1 MLLKRRVE
9 RDMDTMRENNRR
21 YLEEQ
26 GEYTGPEDV
35 SLLDEE
41 KQRREREEGQ
51 AGLKDYI
58 SGTATPPPSKS
69 QWELMDEIEK
79 EKEIIAEYRKKNE
92 ELDFEKGDLP
102 AIIIAA
108 FITFGPVILGI
119 IGVSALIMYLI
130 GR

>member
-9 RDMDTMRENNRR
+9 RGMDTMREKNRR
-21 YLEEQ
+21 YLEEK

-41 KQRREREEGQ
+41 KQKSDVGQ
-51 AGLKDYI
+51 AGLKDYL
-58 SGTATPPPSKS
+58 SGTASTPPSKS
-69 QWELMDEIEK
+69 KEWELADEFER

-92 ELDFEKGDLP
+92 ELEFEKGDLP

-119 IGVSALIMYLI
+119 LGVGVLIVYLL

>member
-9 RDMDTMRENNRR
+9 RGMDTMRERNRR
-21 YLEEQ
+21 YLEEK

-41 KQRREREEGQ
+41 KQKRDEGQ
-51 AGLKDYI
+51 AGLRDYI
-58 SGTATPPPSKS
+58 SGTATVPPSKS
-69 QWELMDEIEK
+69 KEWELTDEMEREK
-79 EKEIIAEYRKKNE
+79 KIIAEYRKKNE

-108 FITFGPVILGI
+108 FITFGPVIIGILGV
-119 IGVSALIMYLI
+119 GSLLVYLLT
-130 GR
+130 R

>member
-9 RDMDTMRENNRR
+9 RGMDTMREKNRR
-21 YLEEQ
+21 YLEEK
-26 GEYTGPEDV
+26 GEYTGPDDV

-41 KQRREREEGQ
+41 KQKRDEGQ
-51 AGLKDYI
+51 AGLRDYL
-58 SGTATPPPSKS
+58 SSTATVPPPKTKE
-69 QWELMDEIEK
+69 WEL
-79 EKEIIAEYRKKNE
+79 IAEYRKRNE

-119 IGVSALIMYLI
+119 LGVGALLVYLLA
-130 GR
+130 R